1 MKKMFFLMPV
11 LVVLLVAV
19 ALVGI
24 AEENAVLTHDEMLA
38 REGTYLYVM
47 EGDTFIEI
55 PDIVYSARDNSGWV
69 NAEDGMQPLF
79 VFDRSRQQL
88 VVSSTDENF
97 LAWLQYARFRSV
109 VDYDYAYPV
118 VFDYDGYIEGDCTK
132 DETAPIDYFKC
143 INGKYA
149 DDFEYY
155 DPSSYYFKGP
165 FEGLHTKYI
174 EDFGWIWVSANKEP
188 MEVTFSK
195 YQGTRCHEATVRVDT
210 LLYSYAGGYGID
222 FAITNNGYFL
232 LNTSHMPEGVY
243 HFNGSLISIID

>member
-1 MKKMFFLMPV
+1 MKKIV
-11 LVVLLVAV
+11 LVLTMMLLCGVMAIGV
-19 ALVGI
+19 

-79 VFDRSRQQL
+79 VFDRSCQQL

-97 LAWLQYARFRSV
+97 LVWLQYAAFKNV

-118 VFDYDGYIEGDCTK
+118 VFDYDGYIEGVYTK
-132 DETAPIDYFKC
+132 NETAPIDCFKC

-149 DDFEYY
+149 DGFEYY
-155 DPSSYYFKGP
+155 DPSSYYYIGP

-174 EDFGWIWVSANKEP
+174 EDLGWIWVSANKEP
-188 MEVTFSK
+188 IEVTFSK
-195 YQGTRCHEATVRVDT
+195 YEGTRYHEATVRFDT

-222 FAITNNGYFL
+222 LTITTNGYFL
-232 LNTSHMPEGVY
+232 VNTSHMPEGVY
-243 HFNGSLISIID
+243 HFNGSLINIIN